1 MAIVKNNVV
10 TKGLSGKLGR
20 DLVFKVY
27 GEKTVVCAY
36 PRRSTVAP
44 SVRQLSCRERFARA
58 VAQVRFWLKD
68 TEKRAFL
75 ERLRKQWGSFSAYH
89 AGIRYFMKQAVSTAS
104 ASVEEAI
111 AAISEVVVPDY
122 PAPVAVAVYV
132 NSVADRLGE
141 PYFRGEAKFDPI
153 ESSPSHI
160 LTNYL

>member
-10 TKGLSGKLGR
+10 TKGLSGTLGR

-36 PRRSTVAP
+36 PRPSSVAP

-58 VAQVRFWLKD
+58 VALVRFWLKD

-89 AGIRYFMKQAVSTAS
+89 AEIRYLMKQASAAAS
-104 ASVEEAI
+104 ARVEEAI
-111 AAISEVVVPDY
+111 SVLTGGSVPAFPEEKEFGLGVPRVGEVV
-122 PAPVAVAVYV
+122 
-132 NSVADRLGE
+132 SG
-141 PYFRGEAKFDPI
+141 FG
-153 ESSPSHI
+153 
-160 LTNYL
+160 

>member
-10 TKGLSGKLGR
+10 TKGLSGTLGR

-36 PRRSTVAP
+36 PRPSSVAP

-58 VAQVRFWLKD
+58 VALVRFWLKD

-75 ERLRKQWGSFSAYH
+75 ERLRTQWGSFSAYH
-89 AGIRYFMKQAVSTAS
+89 AGIRYLMKQASAAAS

-111 AAISEVVVPDY
+111 SVLTGGSVPAFPEEKEFGWGVPRVGEVV
-122 PAPVAVAVYV
+122 
-132 NSVADRLGE
+132 SG
-141 PYFRGEAKFDPI
+141 FG
-153 ESSPSHI
+153 
-160 LTNYL
+160 